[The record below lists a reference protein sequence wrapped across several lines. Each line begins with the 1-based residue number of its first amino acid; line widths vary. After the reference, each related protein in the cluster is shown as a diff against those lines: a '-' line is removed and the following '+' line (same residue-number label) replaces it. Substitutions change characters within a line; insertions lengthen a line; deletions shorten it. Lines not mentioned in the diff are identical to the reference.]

1 MVPKVRK
8 AHGEVTKCLSVL
20 EQDSRMLLPL
30 NNLGSCFSESYQHW
44 ICLLLDNILFPFFFF
59 SITFS

>member
-20 EQDSRMLLPL
+20 EQDSRILLPL

-44 ICLLLDNILFPFFFF
+44 ICPP
-59 SITFS
+59 